1 MVRVFDDV
9 EYNFTDKWLFVSRTG
24 AEKER
29 KNESNLLHTWQLEVP
44 ATKVKPTYMSLKPL
58 KPLIT

>member
-1 MVRVFDDV
+1 MVQVFDDV

-29 KNESNLLHTWQLEVP
+29 KNESNLLHT
-44 ATKVKPTYMSLKPL
+44 
-58 KPLIT
+58 